1 MVTENISNDT
11 INEYL
16 KNELNLIFK
25 VKANSTRRS
34 LQDFYA
40 LWYIIQPLNI
50 EMIRRNREVIKEELQ
65 IIFTFMKE
73 IPENSLSDFLNRV
86 NEFNEKY
93 KINQRKLKLPVDK
106 VEEIIKR
113 QNFICP
119 ICKEKLY
126 IGDIT
131 NNDHIVALAIGGD
144 DEIENIQVTH
154 ESCNHE
160 KGCKQLELI

>member
-65 IIFTFMKE
+65 II
-73 IPENSLSDFLNRV
+73 LL
-86 NEFNEKY
+86 
-93 KINQRKLKLPVDK
+93 L
-106 VEEIIKR
+106 
-113 QNFICP
+113 
-119 ICKEKLY
+119 
-126 IGDIT
+126 
-131 NNDHIVALAIGGD
+131 
-144 DEIENIQVTH
+144 
-154 ESCNHE
+154 
-160 KGCKQLELI
+160 